1 MLVSADIY
9 VPAAYFARN
18 RHLPGDKRIIPYVLP
33 LSLIGGSI
41 SIYHY
46 AEQKIPALSKV
57 LPCTIGVP
65 CNTDYLNY
73 FGFIT
78 IPPLALIAFALITI
92 LLWTGRKEDAG
103 E

>member
-1 MLVSADIY
+1 MLVPADLHVSAA
-9 VPAAYFARN
+9 VPAGD

-65 CNTDYLNY
+65 CNKDYLNW

-78 IPPLALIAFALITI
+78 IPLLALIAFALISI
-92 LLWTGRKEDAG
+92 LLWTGRKEEPA